1 MRKWFQL
8 HQNYPNPFNPTTTIR
23 YSVESAGEV
32 ELRIYNMLGQ
42 IVRTLV
48 KGTKLAGEYSVVWDG
63 KDGFGRQVTSGQYF
77 YRFKAGE
84 QQSTRAMI
92 LLK

>member
-42 IVRTLV
+42 VVRNLV

-63 KDGFGRQVTSGQYF
+63 KDDFVRQATSGQYF
-77 YRFKAGE
+77 TG
-84 QQSTRAMI
+84 SSPVNGN
-92 LLK
+92 